1 MISDTGRDERVGELQ
16 EKGSAHAQQ
25 QQGLT
30 VDPPH
35 HASRREKSGT
45 FAWST

>member
-16 EKGSAHAQQ
+16 QKGSAHAQQ
-25 QQGLT
+25 QQGFT

-35 HASRREKSGT
+35 HAPRREQSGT
-45 FAWST
+45 FAGST